1 MSRGLLQCYTQR
13 PMRLSNGAPILAVL
27 LALGAGLLAGRP
39 VHAQPA
45 AAVVSAGSFNI
56 FDPDTRAEAG
66 AEVDWAPFRLGWL
79 PRWFPPL
86 TPAAGAMVNSKG
98 SAYVYA
104 GLRADM
110 PLARPWELSIQFAP
124 GLYRP
129 GNGFRLGGPVEFR
142 SGIELSRGLGEHGR
156 VGLLLF
162 HLSNAGI
169 YTHNPGS
176 ESLVLTYRF
185 RV

>member
-1 MSRGLLQCYTQR
+1 MTGMRSRKSLAFSLVLVPALL
-13 PMRLSNGAPILAVL
+13 S
-27 LALGAGLLAGRP
+27 GLLAGRP
-39 VHAQPA
+39 ARALEPA
-45 AAVVSAGSFNI
+45 AAVVSAGTFNV
-56 FDPDTRAEAG
+56 FDPDARAEVG
-66 AEVDWAPFRLGWL
+66 AEADCAPFRLGWL

-86 TPAAGAMVNSKG
+86 SPAAGAMVNSKG
-98 SAYVYA
+98 SFYVYA

-110 PLARPWELSIQFAP
+110 RLAAPWELSIQFAP

-129 GNGFRLGGPVEFR
+129 GDGFDLGGPAEFR
-142 SGIELSRGLGEHGR
+142 SGIELSRGIGERGR

-176 ESLVLTYRF
+176 ESVVLTYRF
-185 RV
+185 RL